1 MSDPEHSVDIFEIVK
16 HMELDRICIPS
27 RDVSKSADCHPKV
40 LLTGDDDAKTKV
52 DQRGTANS

>member
-1 MSDPEHSVDIFEIVK
+1 MSDPEHSVDMFEIVK
-16 HMELDRICIPS
+16 HMDLDRICILS

-52 DQRGTANS
+52 DQRSTANS

>member
-1 MSDPEHSVDIFEIVK
+1 MVK

-27 RDVSKSADCHPKV
+27 RDISKSADCHIQV